1 MESIIA
7 KIIDEMTE
15 KTEIL
20 LMNQRNQ
27 QGKHLNSKQITISL
41 YI

>member
-27 QGKHLNSKQITISL
+27 QGKH
-41 YI
+41 